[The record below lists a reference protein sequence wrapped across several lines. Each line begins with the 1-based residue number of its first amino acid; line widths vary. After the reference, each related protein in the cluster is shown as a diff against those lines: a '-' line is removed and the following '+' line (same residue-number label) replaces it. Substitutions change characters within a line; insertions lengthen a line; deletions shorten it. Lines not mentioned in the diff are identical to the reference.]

1 MADDVST
8 DAHENGV
15 RRADL
20 RRARVRVVG
29 VASKVVRWVGN
40 AGAALLA
47 IHAVFAIGGANPDN
61 GITKFV
67 ATWAKPLALGF
78 EDLFMPDD
86 PRLAV
91 AINYGI
97 AALFWL
103 IATAMAVR
111 ILRAIA

>member
-1 MADDVST
+1 MAEDVSA

-20 RRARVRVVG
+20 RRARARVVG
-29 VASKVVRWVGN
+29 VLSNVVRWVGN

-47 IHAVFAIGGANPDN
+47 IHVVFAIGGANPDN
-61 GITKFV
+61 GIAKFV
-67 ATWAKPLALGF
+67 ASWAELLALGF

-86 PRLAV
+86 PKLAV